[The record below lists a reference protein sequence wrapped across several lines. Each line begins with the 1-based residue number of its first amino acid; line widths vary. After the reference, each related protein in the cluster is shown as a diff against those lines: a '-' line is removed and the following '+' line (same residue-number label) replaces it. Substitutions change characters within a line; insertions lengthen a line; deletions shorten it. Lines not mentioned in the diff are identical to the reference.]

1 MKCTSFHFELWSG
14 IGLLARCLVRLPSI
28 SSSRI
33 LVLGLSKTYFGG
45 LNDVE
50 SWKQGM
56 KRG

>member
-1 MKCTSFHFELWSG
+1 
-14 IGLLARCLVRLPSI
+14 
-28 SSSRI
+28 

-56 KRG
+56 KRGWLLDFEVILVLSMIGSG

>member
-1 MKCTSFHFELWSG
+1 MHFISFRALEWDWFAGSLFGASAVNFLIED
-14 IGLLARCLVRLPSI
+14 
-28 SSSRI
+28 